1 MRVVKFGGSNLKSKE
16 DLARIIEVIRNYE
29 KPLVVVVSAL
39 FGVTDL
45 LIKTMNEAESGS
57 ESIKILENTLLE
69 EHREIIVNYIDDDAR
84 KEMISGEIEG
94 KISEL
99 GRYLMGVHYLGNTP
113 DFAED
118 IILSYGERLSS
129 HMLTAILNY
138 HGIESTEVL
147 PEEIGLITDGEF
159 GNASVD
165 FDYSCKRIRES
176 LSESKT
182 YVIPGFYGI
191 SKEGK
196 ITLFG
201 RGGTD
206 YTAASLAKCLK
217 AETLDFWKDVSGFM
231 TADPKI
237 VNSPQKISSLSYEEA
252 AELSYFGAKILHPRS
267 FEPVSE
273 EDIPVRLFNIN
284 GELNCD
290 NPLTVINH
298 EKHISR
304 NVIKSVTYSEDFGI
318 IKLKGPGVGVKPG
331 ILSKATTE
339 LSRANINIKSVIT
352 SQTVINILFSLKDLY
367 KSLELINKLEIHGV
381 EEIEVIH
388 NLSLIAV
395 VGEGMLE
402 KAGIA
407 ARIFSAVSAQNIN
420 VIIISMGASR
430 VANYFV
436 IESSERNKAIK
447 SIHKEFFN
455 EDY

>member
-16 DLARIIEVIRNYE
+16 DLAKIIQVIKNYN

-45 LIKTMNEAESGS
+45 LID
-57 ESIKILENTLLE
+57 SIKKVGNSSEVITALE
-69 EHREIIVNYIDDDAR
+69 EKLLFDHTEIILRYVDEENEQKRINDDI
-84 KEMISGEIEG
+84 KI

-99 GRYLMGVHYLGNTP
+99 RRYLLGIHYLGDTP

-118 IILSYGERLSS
+118 VILSYGERLSA
-129 HMLTAILNY
+129 LTLSSILKY
-138 HGIESTEVL
+138 MEIENEVIL
-147 PEEIGLITDGEF
+147 PEEMGLFTDGEF
-159 GNASVD
+159 GNATVD
-165 FDYSCKRIRES
+165 FESSCPKLKRIIKEA
-176 LSESKT
+176 KV
-182 YVIPGFYGI
+182 YVVPGFYGI
-191 SKEGK
+191 SKDKK

-206 YTAASLAKCLK
+206 YTAACIAKCLN

-237 VNSPQKISSLSYEEA
+237 VENPKKISALSYEEA
-252 AELSYFGAKILHPRS
+252 AELSYFGAKILHPRT
-267 FEPVSE
+267 FEPASE
-273 EDIPVRLFNIN
+273 ESIPVRLFNIN
-284 GELNCD
+284 GDLNTS
-290 NPLTVINH
+290 NPLTIIDHNR
-298 EKHISR
+298 HISK

-339 LSRANINIKSVIT
+339 LNKAKINIKSVIT

-367 KSLELINKLEIHGV
+367 KSLELINDLNINGV

-402 KAGIA
+402 KSGIA
-407 ARIFSAVSAQNIN
+407 ARIFSAVSNHDINIL
-420 VIIISMGASR
+420 IISMGASR
-430 VANYFV
+430 VANYF
-436 IESSERNKAIK
+436 IIDSSERNKAIK
-447 SIHKEFFN
+447 SIHEEFFK
-455 EDY
+455 